1 MSCVQVHLAYAE
13 AGGADPGA
21 PREAWPALARAFE
34 AFLLG
39 ADSATVRRACCKWPL
54 TAPDA
59 LVQDKSGWLKACAK
73 LGWKGVLCAC
83 ICWATHPSY
92 FTAGQ
97 ACVSRQP
104 LIY

>member
-1 MSCVQVHLAYAE
+1 MGCSQVHLAYAE

-39 ADSATVRRACCKWPL
+39 ADLSAVRRAWCRRPG

-59 LVQDKSGWLKACAK
+59 LMQK
-73 LGWKGVLCAC
+73 
-83 ICWATHPSY
+83 
-92 FTAGQ
+92 
-97 ACVSRQP
+97 
-104 LIY
+104 